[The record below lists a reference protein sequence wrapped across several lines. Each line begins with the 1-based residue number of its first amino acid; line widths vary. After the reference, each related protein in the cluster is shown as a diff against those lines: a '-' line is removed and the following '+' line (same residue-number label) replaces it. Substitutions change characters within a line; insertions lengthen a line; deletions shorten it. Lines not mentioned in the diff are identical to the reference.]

1 MESQVVRRRVNI
13 IASHLAIHE
22 DISAT
27 ATHLFPMRC
36 SNSLYS
42 VIRRYDNRMHF
53 ARQGSSSQGCYMRQ
67 ALPEQGNCVQPS
79 VPSQS
84 TDSGKKGSTSL
95 DAPSY
100 SRPAQVEPFKRI
112 DAVDQ
117 GCGYT
122 DPSSEG
128 PVFARPTTEEGKP
141 VFQSVE
147 KAHNA
152 AQTGSEW
159 SPRMDVVESGFNYV
173 ITLEIP
179 GVSRDNVKVEVDDQ
193 SLVIS
198 GNRLNR
204 SCGGGLC
211 SNKPIM
217 TYHRREILRGPYHI
231 IWPLPS
237 NTQKDNVSAEIQ
249 DGLLCITI
257 PKLSGLRWLR
267 KAYM

>member
-1 MESQVVRRRVNI
+1 MESQAVRRRANV
-13 IASHLAIHE
+13 IAAHLASHE

-27 ATHLFPMRC
+27 ATHVFPMRC
-36 SNSLYS
+36 SNSLNS
-42 VIRRYDNRMHF
+42 VIRRYDNRMYF
-53 ARQGSSSQGCYMRQ
+53 ARQGSDSQGYHMRQ
-67 ALPEQGNCVQPS
+67 AINEQGNYVQPS
-79 VPSQS
+79 MPSQS

-100 SRPAQVEPFKRI
+100 ARPARVEPGLPPFKSI
-112 DAVDQ
+112 DA
-117 GCGYT
+117 
-122 DPSSEG
+122 SEG
-128 PVFARPTTEEGKP
+128 PVYARPTREEGKP
-141 VFQSVE
+141 VFNSME
-147 KAHNA
+147 KARNV

-179 GVSRDNVKVEVDDQ
+179 GVSNDNVKVEVDDQ

-204 SCGGGLC
+204 SCGALC

-217 TYHRREILRGPYHI
+217 TYHRREISRGPYRI
-231 IWPLPS
+231 VWPLPS
-237 NTQKDNVSAEIQ
+237 NTMKDNVSAEIQ
-249 DGLLCITI
+249 DGLLRVTI

>member
-1 MESQVVRRRVNI
+1 MESEIVRRRANI
-13 IASHLAIHE
+13 IAFHLAIHE

-27 ATHLFPMRC
+27 ATHVFPMRC
-36 SNSLYS
+36 SNSLNS
-42 VIRRYDNRMHF
+42 VIRRYDNRMYF
-53 ARQGSSSQGCYMRQ
+53 ARQGTSSQGCYMRQ
-67 ALPEQGNCVQPS
+67 ALHEQGNYVQPS
-79 VPSQS
+79 IPSQS
-84 TDSGKKGSTSL
+84 TDSGKKGSASL

-100 SRPAQVEPFKRI
+100 SRPAQVDPFKM
-112 DAVDQ
+112 DQ

-147 KAHNA
+147 KARNV

-173 ITLEIP
+173 ITLEVP

-198 GNRLNR
+198 GNRLNW
-204 SCGGGLC
+204 SCGGGRC
-211 SNKPIM
+211 SNEPIM
-217 TYHRREILRGPYHI
+217 AYHIREISQGPYHI
-231 IWPLPS
+231 VWPLPV
-237 NTQKDNVSAEIQ
+237 NAQKDNVSAEIQ